1 MIALAYIVAAVLF
14 ILSLKGLSTP
24 ATAKRGNW
32 YGIVGMALAVGATLA
47 WPGLRGYGG
56 IAAAGL
62 VGGAFGAVVA
72 LRIPMT
78 ALPEMVALLHSFV
91 GMAATLVGLSTYHH
105 GTHMGKVQLVEV
117 FLGVAIGAITFTG
130 SIVAFGKLRGLI
142 GGKPLLFAGRHAMNL
157 VLIAAA
163 VALGAWFVAIP
174 SAGGGAPAVPI
185 YAAAV
190 VAGLLGALVILA
202 IGGADMPVVVSMLNS
217 ASGWAAAATGFV
229 LGNDLLI
236 ITGALVGASGAIL
249 SIIMSRGMNRSLGS
263 VLMGGFGEG
272 DAGVAASPGSAT
284 AEALAKGVNVGDV
297 ETAVELMRN
306 ARNVVVVPGYGMAV
320 AQAQHPTKQLVDLLE
335 PLGVRVRFAI
345 HPVAGRLPGHMNV
358 LLAEADVPYDMVHEM
373 DEINPDLPETD
384 VVLVLGANDIVNP
397 DALDKPGSP
406 IYGMP
411 ILEVFRAKTVI
422 VVKRSLNPGFSGIDN
437 PLYYRDNTMMVFG
450 DARAV
455 TEAMVRELKGAPVH

>member
-1 MIALAYIVAAVLF
+1 VIALAYLVAAILF
-14 ILSLKGLSTP
+14 ISSLKGLSTP

-47 WPGLRGYGG
+47 WPGLGGYGWL
-56 IAAAGL
+56 AAAGL
-62 VGGAFGAVVA
+62 LGGIVGAVLA

-105 GTHMGKVQLVEV
+105 GTHAGKVQLVEV

-130 SIVAFGKLRGLI
+130 SVVAFGKLRGILT
-142 GGKPLLFAGRHAMNL
+142 GKPLLFPGRHALNL
-157 VLIAAA
+157 GLIAAA
-163 VALGAWFVAIP
+163 VALGAWFVVA
-174 SAGGGAPAVPI
+174 APALPI
-185 YAAAV
+185 YAGAI

-263 VLMGGFGEG
+263 VLQGGFGEG
-272 DAGVAASPGSAT
+272 EGAVAAPGSAA

-297 ETAVELMRN
+297 ETAVELLRN

-320 AQAQHPTKQLVDLLE
+320 AQAQHPTKQLADLLE

-411 ILEVFRAKTVI
+411 ILEVFRARTVI

>member
-1 MIALAYIVAAVLF
+1 VIALAYIVAAVLF

-32 YGIVGMALAVGATLA
+32 YGIIGMALAVAATLV
-47 WPGLRGYGG
+47 WPGLGGYGMV
-56 IAAAGL
+56 ALAGL
-62 VGGAFGAVVA
+62 AGGAIGAVVA

-91 GMAATLVGLSTYHH
+91 GLAATLVGFSTYHR
-105 GTHMGKVQLVEV
+105 GTHMGKIQLVEI
-117 FLGVAIGAITFTG
+117 FLGVAIGAITLTG
-130 SIVAFGKLRGLI
+130 SVVAFGKLKGLI
-142 GGKPLLFAGRHAMNL
+142 TGKPLLFPGRHALNL

-163 VALGAWFVAIP
+163 AALGAWFVA
-174 SAGGGAPAVPI
+174 GAAAVPL
-185 YAAAV
+185 YAGAV

-236 ITGALVGASGAIL
+236 ITGALVGSSGAIL
-249 SIIMSRGMNRSLGS
+249 SIIMSRGMNRSIGS

-272 DAGVAASPGSAT
+272 EAAAVATPGSAA

-297 ETAVELMRN
+297 ETAVELLKN
-306 ARNVVVVPGYGMAV
+306 ARHVVVVPGYGMAV
-320 AQAQHPTKQLVDLLE
+320 AQAQHPTKQLVDQLE

-358 LLAEADVPYDMVHEM
+358 LLAEADVPYDMVYEM
-373 DEINPDLPETD
+373 DQINPDLPETD

-411 ILEVFRAKTVI
+411 ILEVFRARTVI

-455 TEAMVRELKGAPVH
+455 VESMVRELKGAPVH

>member
-1 MIALAYIVAAVLF
+1 MIELAYLIAAVCF
-14 ILSLKGLSTP
+14 IQSLKGLSTP
-24 ATAKRGNW
+24 ATAKRGNL
-32 YGIVGMALAVGATLA
+32 YGIVGMALAVAATLA
-47 WPGLRGYGG
+47 WPGLRDYTPIVIAGG
-56 IAAAGL
+56 LGGLIGAGL
-62 VGGAFGAVVA
+62 AS
-72 LRIPMT
+72 RIPMT

-91 GMAATLVGLSTYHH
+91 GLAATLVGLSTYHH
-105 GTHMGKVQLVEV
+105 GTHVGEVQLVEIL
-117 FLGVAIGAITFTG
+117 LGVVIGAVTFTG
-130 SIVAFGKLRGLI
+130 SVVAFGKLRGLI
-142 GGKPLLFAGRHAMNL
+142 TGKPLLFPGRHALELAL
-157 VLIAAA
+157 VAGL
-163 VALGAWFVAIP
+163 VALGTWFVAAA
-174 SAGGGAPAVPI
+174 SALPL
-185 YAAAV
+185 YLAAV
-190 VAGLLGALVILA
+190 VAGLLGGLVILA
-202 IGGADMPVVVSMLNS
+202 IGGADMPVIVSVLNS

-249 SIIMSRGMNRSLGS
+249 SIVMGRGMNRSIGS
-263 VLMGGFGEG
+263 VLKGGFGEG
-272 DAGVAASPGSAT
+272 EAAVAAPGSAT

-297 ETAVELMRN
+297 ETAAELLKN
-306 ARNVVVVPGYGMAV
+306 ARNVVIVPGYGMAV

-373 DEINPDLPETD
+373 DHINPDLPETD

-450 DARAV
+450 DAREV
-455 TEAMVRELKGAPVH
+455 VERVVRELKGAPVH

>member
-1 MIALAYIVAAVLF
+1 MIALAYVVAAVLF

-62 VGGAFGAVVA
+62 VGGAIGAVVA

-91 GMAATLVGLSTYHH
+91 GLAATLVGLSTYHH

-130 SIVAFGKLRGLI
+130 SVVAFGKLRGLI
-142 GGKPLLFAGRHAMNL
+142 TGKPLLFPGRHALNL
-157 VLIAAA
+157 ALLVAAI
-163 VALGAWFVAIP
+163 ALGVWFVIA
-174 SAGGGAPAVPI
+174 APAVPI

-217 ASGWAAAATGFV
+217 YSGWAAAGIGFT
-229 LGNDLLI
+229 LENQLLI

-249 SIIMSRGMNRSLGS
+249 STIMSRGMNRSLGS

-272 DAGVAASPGSAT
+272 EAGVAASPGSAA

-306 ARNVVVVPGYGMAV
+306 ARNVVIVPGYGMAV

>member
-1 MIALAYIVAAVLF
+1 MIELAYLIAAVCF
-14 ILSLKGLSTP
+14 VLSLKGLSAP
-24 ATAKRGNW
+24 ATAKRGNL
-32 YGIVGMALAVGATLA
+32 YGVVGMALAVGATLA
-47 WPGLRGYGG
+47 WPGLREYTPILIAGG
-56 IAAAGL
+56 LGGFLGAGL
-62 VGGAFGAVVA
+62 AS
-72 LRIPMT
+72 RIPMT

-91 GMAATLVGLSTYHH
+91 GLAATLVGLSTYHH
-105 GTHMGKVQLVEV
+105 GTHPGTVQLVEI
-117 FLGVAIGAITFTG
+117 FLGVVIGAVTFTG
-130 SIVAFGKLRGLI
+130 SVIAFGKLRGLI
-142 GGKPLLFAGRHAMNL
+142 TGKPLLFTGRHALELAL
-157 VLIAAA
+157 VAA
-163 VALGAWFVAIP
+163 VVGLGAWFVIVD
-174 SAGGGAPAVPI
+174 SAPPLYLA
-185 YAAAV
+185 
-190 VAGLLGALVILA
+190 AGLAGALGGLVILA
-202 IGGADMPVVVSMLNS
+202 IGGADMPVIVSVLNS

-249 SIIMSRGMNRSLGS
+249 SIVMSRGMNRSILS
-263 VLMGGFGEG
+263 VLKGGFGEG
-272 DAGVAASPGSAT
+272 EAAVAAPGSTT

-297 ETAVELMRN
+297 ETAAELLRN

-358 LLAEADVPYDMVHEM
+358 LLAEADVPYDMVYEM
-373 DEINPDLPETD
+373 DRINPDLPETD

-411 ILEVFRAKTVI
+411 ILEVFRGKTVI

-437 PLYYRDNTMMVFG
+437 PLYYRDNTMLVFG
-450 DARAV
+450 DAREV
-455 TEAMVRELKGAPVH
+455 VESIVRQLKGTPVHA

>member
-1 MIALAYIVAAVLF
+1 MIALAYLVSAVLF
-14 ILSLKGLSTP
+14 ILALKGLSAP
-24 ATAKRGNW
+24 STAKRGNW
-32 YGIVGMALAVGATLA
+32 YGIVGMVLAVGATLA
-47 WPGLRGYGG
+47 WPGLAGY
-56 IAAAGL
+56 APLAVAGL
-62 VGGAFGAVVA
+62 AGAAIGGVLA

-91 GMAATLVGLSTYHH
+91 GLAATLVGLSTYHH
-105 GTHMGKVQLVEV
+105 GAHTGRVQLVEI
-117 FLGVAIGAITFTG
+117 FLGVAIGAITLTG
-130 SIVAFGKLRGLI
+130 SVVAFGKLRGLI
-142 GGKPLLFAGRHAMNL
+142 TGKPLLFPGRHAL
-157 VLIAAA
+157 SFALLAA
-163 VALGAWFVAIP
+163 VAGLGIWFAAFPAAGGAAPAIP
-174 SAGGGAPAVPI
+174 LYAV
-185 YAAAV
+185 AA

-202 IGGADMPVVVSMLNS
+202 IGGADMPVIVSVLNS

-236 ITGALVGASGAIL
+236 VTGALVGASGAIL
-249 SIIMSRGMNRSLGS
+249 SMIMSRGMNRSIGS
-263 VLMGGFGEG
+263 VLRGGFGEG
-272 DAGVAASPGSAT
+272 ESGGGTGAT
-284 AEALAKGVNVGDV
+284 AVEAIAKGVNVGDV
-297 ETAVELMRN
+297 ETSAELMRN
-306 ARNVVVVPGYGMAV
+306 ARNVIIVPGYGMAV

-335 PLGVRVRFAI
+335 QAGVRVRFAI

-358 LLAEADVPYDMVHEM
+358 LLAEADVPYDMVVEM
-373 DEINPDLPETD
+373 DEINADFPETD

-411 ILEVFRAKTVI
+411 ILEVFRARTVI

-455 TEAMVRELKGAPVH
+455 VESMVRELKGAPAHA